1 MVLTALSV
9 GAAGLLL
16 PRLLA
21 SIRSG
26 LSLKRALDRDR
37 ASRHDDIGVIASYHR
52 EHALPRRPSVSDR
65 TWADLDMDSVFG
77 LVDHTESE
85 VGRQYLYDALHR
97 PCDTASDVAELDHV
111 SLQFTQDTQLTAR
124 VGTSLQRLR
133 DRRAAYLAP
142 LLMGEVPDRPAFWW
156 GFPVLSA
163 SALVSMT
170 LIPVWPQ
177 ALVLWLAVCVANMC
191 VQAFWKARVA
201 SFLSA
206 IHELPAFVKVA
217 AELGELDVPGSEA
230 ATRTLREGARTLSG
244 LRAASMWLMFEP
256 GPANELASML
266 YAYLNLLFLFD
277 ANAFVFS
284 VGALQRHRALT
295 RAMWE
300 AIGEIDMAQSIAQWR
315 TTRSSWCVPDLTG
328 DAKALEVKAIVH
340 PLLAEPVANAFALH
354 RRGALITG
362 SNMSGKTTFA
372 RALGVNA
379 LLGQTLATV
388 CAQSWRSPSLRVC
401 TSIGREDSVL
411 DGRSYYM
418 AEVESILQLLQA
430 KESGKA
436 HLFLLDEIYR
446 GTNTVERVAAA
457 SAVLHALD
465 RGDDLVVVTTH
476 DTELIG
482 LLGDRFSVFN
492 FREEVGADGLLF
504 DYRIRP
510 GLGSTRNAIALLE
523 RVGYPPDVVAAARAI
538 VDASPAR
545 A

>member
-1 MVLTALSV
+1 MILTALAV

-26 LSLKRALDRDR
+26 LSLQRALDHDR
-37 ASRHDDIGVIASYHR
+37 TSRHGDLHLIGSYHR
-52 EHALPRRPSVSDR
+52 EHALPRRPSVSDK

-85 VGRQYLYDALHR
+85 IGRQYLYDALHR
-97 PCDTASDVAELDHV
+97 PCETAPDVESLDRVAAQFAKDARLTNRVRSSLRRLHDT
-111 SLQFTQDTQLTAR
+111 
-124 VGTSLQRLR
+124 
-133 DRRAAYLAP
+133 RAAYLAP
-142 LLMGEVPDRPAFWW
+142 LLMGDVPDRPAFWW
-156 GFPVLSA
+156 LFPILSA
-163 SALVSMT
+163 SALASMA
-170 LIPVWPQ
+170 LIAVWPQ
-177 ALVLWLAVCVANMC
+177 ALVLWLAVCAANMC

-206 IHELPAFVKVA
+206 VHELPAFVTVA
-217 AELGELDVPGSEA
+217 SELGDLELPESEA

-244 LRAASMWLMFEP
+244 LRTATRWLMFEP

-284 VGALQRHRALT
+284 VGALQRHRTLT
-295 RAMWE
+295 RALWE
-300 AIGEIDMAQSIAQWR
+300 AIGAIDMAQSIAHWR
-315 TTRSSWCVPDLTG
+315 TTRQSWCVPDLTG
-328 DAKALEVKAIVH
+328 DAKALDVQAIVH
-340 PLLAEPVANAFALH
+340 PLLADPVANAFTLH
-354 RRGALITG
+354 QRGALITG

-388 CAQSWRSPSLRVC
+388 CAESWRSPSLRVC

-430 KESGKA
+430 KESGHA

-457 SAVLHALD
+457 SAVLHALN

-492 FREEVGADGLLF
+492 FREEVGVDGLVF

-523 RVGYPPDVVAAARAI
+523 RVGYPADVVAAARAI
-538 VDASPAR
+538 VDSTLQAG
-545 A
+545 